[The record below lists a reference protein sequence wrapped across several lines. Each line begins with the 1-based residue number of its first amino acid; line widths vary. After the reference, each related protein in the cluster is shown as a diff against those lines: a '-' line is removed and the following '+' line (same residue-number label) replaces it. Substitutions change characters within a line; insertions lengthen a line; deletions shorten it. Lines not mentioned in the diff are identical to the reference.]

1 MLPVTAPGDTSAINY
16 VARISMSERPRRR
29 SQGRSTSGVE
39 RLALAGA
46 IGLVLALLG
55 GAWLAAD
62 MMSALSDQVTESTY
76 LANTINRFEA
86 VMAKAAEAE
95 TEQRAYLQNA
105 DDKRLKA
112 FHEAV
117 AAMRTEFDELFKAT
131 AGEPSL
137 NADIGA
143 ARAMTDKAVDSVR
156 DAIDYQ
162 RIGQAPH
169 GNAII
174 QQSGSISGTVK
185 ETIGPLHAKFEAAL
199 VQSRNRPREVAS
211 NTATWL
217 VATWLL
223 AAALGVTLAVLAIR
237 QARAVGRMHRRLR
250 DESIYDG
257 LTGLPNGVYLEE
269 WLSRSLHRAVRTG
282 AKVGLLF
289 VDINNFKQVNHA
301 LGHGE
306 GDRVLTEIAGKLT
319 SVTRASDFVARVRND
334 SFAVVMADVLDL
346 QEIESAMSRLVD
358 LSVDRAGIAIKTT
371 VGAAVFPED
380 AETADN
386 LLRLSRAAMYR
397 NRQTRRA
404 A

>member
-1 MLPVTAPGDTSAINY
+1 
-16 VARISMSERPRRR
+16 MSDRPRRR
-29 SQGRSTSGVE
+29 SGGKNSSGVE
-39 RLALAGA
+39 RLALAA
-46 IGLVLALLG
+46 VTALVAFLLA

-62 MMSALSDQVTESTY
+62 IISALSDQVTESTY
-76 LANTINRFEA
+76 LANTIERFEA
-86 VMAKAAEAE
+86 VMARAADAE
-95 TEQRAYLQNA
+95 NEQRAYLQTPDA
-105 DDKRLKA
+105 QRLKA

-117 AAMRTEFDELFKAT
+117 AGMRTEFEGLLKAT
-131 AGEPSL
+131 AGDPSL
-137 NADIGA
+137 NADVGA

-162 RIGQAPH
+162 RIGQGPH
-169 GNAII
+169 ASAIV
-174 QQSGSISGTVK
+174 QQSGSINGTVK
-185 ETIGPLHAKFEAAL
+185 ETIGPLHKKFEDAL
-199 VQSRNRPREVAS
+199 AQSRNKPREVAS
-211 NTATWL
+211 STATWL
-217 VATWLL
+217 VVTWVL
-223 AAALGVTLAVLAIR
+223 AAAFGGALAVLAIR
-237 QARAVGRMHRRLR
+237 QARAVARMHRRLR
-250 DESIYDG
+250 QESIYDT

-306 GDRVLTEIAGKLT
+306 GDRVLTEIAGKLA

-334 SFAVVMADVLDL
+334 SFAVVMADVIDL
-346 QEIESAMSRLVD
+346 GEIEIAMSRLVD